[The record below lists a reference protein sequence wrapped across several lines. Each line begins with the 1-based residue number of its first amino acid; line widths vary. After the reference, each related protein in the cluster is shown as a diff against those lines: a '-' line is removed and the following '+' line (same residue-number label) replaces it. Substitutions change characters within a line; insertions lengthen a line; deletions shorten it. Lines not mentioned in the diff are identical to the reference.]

1 MHTKGQA
8 RSASSAHKRFHVIA
22 INDNVAFA
30 DFCGG
35 YDSYEGAHYEAFGI
49 YEQTGVYTEVL
60 RGDEV
65 MWDSRNGY
73 HCA

>member
-1 MHTKGQA
+1 MHTKA
-8 RSASSAHKRFHVIA
+8 NSKRFHVIA
-22 INDNVAFA
+22 IADNVAFA

-60 RGDEV
+60 RGDECV
-65 MWDSRNGY
+65 WDSRNGY